1 MQTIVQLKHIKPM
14 MMTLL
19 LRIELLIGE
28 AMSLSAHWL
37 IGLNTPT
44 NCVQAKA
51 TLIIHQYI
59 NISVQLVQ

>member
-1 MQTIVQLKHIKPM
+1 M